1 MTSTQKCPQLQS
13 LNWLRTT
20 IDALDDQPLLT
31 ESPQFQSLNSF
42 KTKIAVMK
50 RNETPLLPGTRL
62 VEAQLLGE
70 RVTQLR
76 QGLKLRQ
83 ADVAA
88 RAGVSRSTAV
98 LIEKGDP
105 GRTLSQVLR
114 YIHAMAPEVSLHAL
128 LSGDVPA
135 LVALHARKLPQR
147 IRAATKAEL
156 RDLDF

>member
-1 MTSTQKCPQLQS
+1 
-13 LNWLRTT
+13 
-20 IDALDDQPLLT
+20 
-31 ESPQFQSLNSF
+31 
-42 KTKIAVMK
+42 MK
-50 RNETPLLPGTRL
+50 RDETPLLPSSRQA
-62 VEAQLLGE
+62 EARLLGE

-98 LIEKGDP
+98 LIEKGDA

-114 YIHAMAPEVSLHAL
+114 YVHAMAPDVSLQSL
-128 LSGDVPA
+128 LAGHVPA
-135 LVALHARKLPQR
+135 LIALHARTRPQR
-147 IRAATKAEL
+147 VRATTKAEL

>member
-1 MTSTQKCPQLQS
+1 
-13 LNWLRTT
+13 
-20 IDALDDQPLLT
+20 
-31 ESPQFQSLNSF
+31 
-42 KTKIAVMK
+42 MK

-105 GRTLSQVLR
+105 GRTFSQVLR
-114 YIHAMAPEVSLHAL
+114 YIHAMAPEISLQAL